1 MGHLVV
7 HVLAE
12 TQLVFGHANSG
23 QVEVDSSNEVSQD
36 GVINHSLEREETT
49 SDSSTSDTLAFN

>member
-12 TQLVFGHANSG
+12 TQLVFGHTHSG

-36 GVINHSLEREETT
+36 GVINHSLEREETV
-49 SDSSTSDTLAFN
+49 SDSSTSDIPSFY